1 MMAAVMGTFL
11 VIILII
17 VMVVLISCVKI
28 VRQAQALVIERLGAY
43 QATWG
48 TGLHFKLPIVDRVA
62 RRVDM
67 KEQAPQPVITK
78 DNVTMRIDT
87 VVFYQ
92 ITDPKMFCYGVANPI
107 MAIENLTATTL
118 RNIIG
123 DLELDQTLTSRET
136 INTKMRASLDVATDP
151 WGIKVKRVELKNI
164 IPPAAIQDAMEKQMK
179 AERERREA
187 ILRAAIQDAMEKQMK
202 AERER
207 REAILRAEGEKKS
220 TILVAEGHKE
230 SAILDAEAEKQAAIL
245 RAEAQKE
252 AMIREAEGQA
262 EAIMKVQQANADGIR
277 FLKEA
282 GADEAVLTIK
292 SLEAFEKAADGKA
305 TKIIIPSEIQ
315 GIAGLVKSIKEV
327 AVDDTQN

>member
-1 MMAAVMGTFL
+1 MTGLIIL
-11 VIILII
+11 VIII
-17 VMVVLISCVKI
+17 VIALLLLTSCIKI
-28 VRQAQALVIERLGAY
+28 VPQAKALVIERLGAY
-43 QATWG
+43 QSTWSV
-48 TGLHFKLPIVDRVA
+48 GLHFKLPIIERVA
-62 RRVDM
+62 RRVDL
-67 KEQAPQPVITK
+67 KEQVVDFAPQPVITK

-151 WGIKVKRVELKNI
+151 WGIKVNRVELKNI

-187 ILRAAIQDAMEKQMK
+187 ILRA
-202 AERER
+202 
-207 REAILRAEGEKKS
+207 EGEKKS
-220 TILVAEGHKE
+220 TVLVAEGEKE
-230 SAILDAEAEKQAAIL
+230 SVILKAEAEKQAAIL
-245 RAEAQKE
+245 QAEAEKE
-252 AMIREAEGQA
+252 KRIKEAEGEA
-262 EAIMKVQQANADGIR
+262 EAILKVQQANADGIR
-277 FLKEA
+277 FIREA
-282 GADEAVLTIK
+282 GADQAVLTIK

-305 TKIIIPSEIQ
+305 TKIIIPSELQ
-315 GIAGLVKSIKEV
+315 SLAGLVKSAKEVIKE
-327 AVDDTQN
+327 D